1 MAVKVYLPTDSLH
14 VYIEFGQAYPT
25 LIQQGHVRILPQTGD
40 KITLED
46 SLLSVQIVSNIPYG
60 DFQDSGGTPLGGDMD
75 ATLLA
80 LAKIL

>member
-14 VYIEFGQAYPT
+14 VYIEKGEPYPT
-25 LIQQGHVRILPQTGD
+25 LIQQGHMRILPQKGD
-40 KITLED
+40 KIVLED
-46 SLLSVQIVSNIPYG
+46 SLMSTQVVSATPFG

-80 LAKIL
+80 LAKIV